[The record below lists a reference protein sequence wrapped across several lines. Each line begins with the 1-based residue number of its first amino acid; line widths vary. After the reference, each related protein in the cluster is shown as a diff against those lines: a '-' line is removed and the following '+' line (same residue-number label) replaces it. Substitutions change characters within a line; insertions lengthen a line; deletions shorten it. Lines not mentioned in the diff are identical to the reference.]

1 MPPPLPKVFLSSTI
15 YDLRDLRDAVQSA
28 LRKDGYTVLASE
40 DGSIPVDS
48 SKHSYEVCLD
58 AARNCDCLVAVI
70 DGRFG
75 GTMPDGK
82 TSITQAEV
90 EEALGKGR
98 QVYVFVRQGVWDAKE
113 IYTAHAKAGHP
124 FVASKVVDNERVF
137 DVIDAIRTRATGN
150 WIFQFNK
157 PSDLIETVSFQLQS
171 YQASKTA
178 ASSTVLLKHTEEFQM
193 VRIKDMSTP
202 TAKRYSAFLIVGNDV
217 ERAAIHH
224 LVAKATEQLKVESY
238 QRPGPMREL
247 WAEKPA
253 HVIWT
258 YVGQSME
265 DIDQGNWVCRG
276 LWVDPKVE
284 QALSIHPLG
293 GDESVGGIEFIW
305 NPHYQA
311 HTEFVDANRVS
322 KGVVMERVE
331 HLSNALLGFAAM
343 ARDEFT
349 AFNGNK
355 IGEPELA
362 REFQQ
367 HSEEVRVLYL
377 SCSDVPFGPPD
388 TNEVVH
394 LCGLIGGSVDEL
406 FDAYSVRWMK
416 ERTAV
421 QRRVRFETALSTL
434 QRDLKKWEVAWEKV
448 HHG

>member
-15 YDLRDLRDAVQSA
+15 YDLRDLRDAVQTA
-28 LRKDGYTVLASE
+28 LRKEGYPVLASE

-48 SKHSYEVCLD
+48 SKHSYEVCLE

-90 EEALGKGR
+90 EVALGRGR

-124 FVASKVVDNERVF
+124 FVASKVVDDERVF
-137 DVIDAIRTRATGN
+137 DVIDAIRKRATGN

-157 PSDLIETVSFQLQS
+157 PSDLIETVFFQLQS

-178 ASSTVLLKHTEEFQM
+178 ASSTVRLKDAAEFQM

-217 ERAAIHH
+217 ERAAVHQ

-247 WAEKPA
+247 WADKPA

-258 YVGQSME
+258 YVGGSME
-265 DIDQGNWVCRG
+265 DIDQGNWVCRS
-276 LWVDPKVE
+276 LWVDPNVE

-293 GDESVGGIEFIW
+293 GDERVNGIEFIW
-305 NPHYQA
+305 NHDYDAHKKFVAAHRTSKGEVLGSVEQLANSLLRFADFAKDKFAKFTQNAMSETHLAGLLQADCDEVRELYQA
-311 HTEFVDANRVS
+311 
-322 KGVVMERVE
+322 
-331 HLSNALLGFAAM
+331 
-343 ARDEFT
+343 
-349 AFNGNK
+349 
-355 IGEPELA
+355 
-362 REFQQ
+362 
-367 HSEEVRVLYL
+367 
-377 SCSDVPFGPPD
+377 CSYIPPGPPD
-388 TNEVVH
+388 THEAVEM
-394 LCGLIGGSVDEL
+394 CGLLGGSVDEL
-406 FDAYSVRWMK
+406 FDSYSVRWMK
-416 ERTAV
+416 ERTAT
-421 QRRVRFETALSTL
+421 QRRIRFETAMSTL
-434 QRDLKKWEVAWEKV
+434 QGDLRKWEVACEKV